1 MTLSGL
7 VFFQA
12 IGCFPV
18 SVSLVRFAWRAFE
31 GQELPLQCVCG
42 TTSSL
47 PCAYLWAT
55 AMLTCLY
62 IPIQLNIA
70 RFSFPALAPVVSLG
84 ASSSTVAG
92 CERR

>member
-31 GQELPLQCVCG
+31 GQEQPLQSVGSDVFFTLCLSTG
-42 TTSSL
+42 GSHANL
-47 PCAYLWAT
+47 PIYPYT
-55 AMLTCLY
+55 A
-62 IPIQLNIA
+62 
-70 RFSFPALAPVVSLG
+70 
-84 ASSSTVAG
+84 
-92 CERR
+92 